1 VATSVLRRVVVV
13 GTGLVGTS
21 IALALRANGVEV
33 SLVDHEPAAVAMAV
47 RLGAGVAMADHDPP
61 ADLAVIA
68 VPPSAV
74 VAVLEDAQDRGFAR
88 LYTDVAAVKGRLIGD
103 ARRRGCDMVGFVP
116 GHPIYKTTSGSAR
129 ADLFHGSA
137 WVLCPEEET
146 CPGAVEM
153 VEVLVRL
160 CGAEPVVM
168 TGEIHDRATAHSLH
182 VPYLVSS
189 AMAAAL
195 VGVDAEVRRL
205 VGSDVRDVT
214 RLAEAE
220 PADLI
225 EALTHNA
232 KWVADVLSGIA
243 ADLVEVSA
251 ALQLCGTG
259 DLSFVGQ
266 VTDLLHRGNEGR
278 RALTACGLAPDQGTS

>member
-1 VATSVLRRVVVV
+1 MARNVLRRVVVV

-21 IALALRANGVEV
+21 IALALRVNGVGV
-33 SLVDHEPAAVAMAV
+33 SLADREPAAIALAV
-47 RLGAGVAMADHDPP
+47 QRGAGVAMADHDPP

-74 VAVLEDAQDRGFAR
+74 PMVLSDAQSRDFAR
-88 LYTDVAAVKGRLIGD
+88 LFTDVAAVKGQPIYE

-116 GHPIYKTTSGSAR
+116 GHPLCSEFPGAASAAR
-129 ADLFHGSA
+129 ADLFHGRT
-137 WVLCPEEET
+137 WILCPEEET

-168 TGEIHDRATAHSLH
+168 AAETHDRAAAYSLH

-189 AMAAAL
+189 AMAAVLTGA
-195 VGVDAEVRRL
+195 DAEAKWLANSV
-205 VGSDVRDVT
+205 VRDVT
-214 RLAEAE
+214 SHAAAD
-220 PADLI
+220 PADLA
-225 EALTHNA
+225 EVLTQNA
-232 KWVADVLSGIA
+232 KWVAAILSDIA

-251 ALQLCGTG
+251 ALQLRGAG
-259 DLSFVGQ
+259 DPSFVGH

-278 RALTACGLAPDQGTS
+278 RALVAAG